1 MAVDDLFRTL
11 ERRTEQD
18 LYRLTFRMT
27 ASTQN
32 ELLQQIEANR
42 KALMRR
48 QIATETLWFFASLL
62 IGFFLGYASHE
73 AMTVLAPGTYKT
85 LLHFFTNKVNHV
97 LYFLCVLCFLGVY
110 ITRLTIWALK
120 LL

>member
-1 MAVDDLFRTL
+1 MAVDDIFKTL

-18 LYRLTFRMT
+18 LYRMTFRMV

-32 ELLQQIEANR
+32 ELLQEIEANR

-48 QIATETLWFFASLL
+48 QIAKETLWFFASLL
-62 IGFFLGYASHE
+62 AGFLLGFATYE
-73 AMTVLAPGTYKT
+73 AAGAMAPGVRGT
-85 LLHFFTNKVNHV
+85 LLKFFSNNEDYVF
-97 LYFLCVLCFLGVY
+97 YFLCILCFIGVY
-110 ITRLTIWALK
+110 ITRMTIWALK